1 MSKTVLLAY
10 GSGGHNEE
18 MIRLYEQM
26 NHLLSQCDEDIHY
39 ISLCDDDVKHHVSYD
54 VVIVPSVTDKF
65 SYLKLF
71 LKMPIVL
78 IKTILILKELTKEHN
93 IDYVITTGPGIG
105 AVCGAFFKFKKTKV
119 ISIENSS
126 RFYSKSLTGRAMYY
140 LADYFIVQ
148 NEELLKLYDKAIY
161 KGRL

>member
-18 MIRLYEQM
+18 MIRLHEQI
-26 NHLLSQCDEDIHY
+26 NKLLNRCDQDIHF
-39 ISLCDDDVKHHVSYD
+39 ISLCDDDVKHHVSDD
-54 VVIVPSVTDKF
+54 VVIIPSITDKF
-65 SYLKLF
+65 SYIKLF
-71 LKMPIVL
+71 LKMPIVS
-78 IKTILILKELTKEHN
+78 IKTIGILKELTKKHN

-105 AVCGAFFKFKKTKV
+105 AVCGVFFKFKNTKV

-126 RFYSKSLTGRAMYY
+126 RFYSKSLTGRAMYC